1 VAQLFHAA
9 LINCDNRSAIE
20 CAKVRFALSVPPM
33 ALCPGPTT
41 AFLAR
46 MVGPF
51 DPRMTR
57 DQWVLIFVCV
67 LAATLFAAIVLCHP
81 S

>member
-1 VAQLFHAA
+1 
-9 LINCDNRSAIE
+9 
-20 CAKVRFALSVPPM
+20 M

-41 AFLAR
+41 ASLAR

-51 DPRMTR
+51 SIDPRMTR

-67 LAATLFAAIVLCHP
+67 LAATLFAAIMLCHP

>member
-1 VAQLFHAA
+1 
-9 LINCDNRSAIE
+9 
-20 CAKVRFALSVPPM
+20 
-33 ALCPGPTT
+33 
-41 AFLAR
+41 
-46 MVGPF
+46 
-51 DPRMTR
+51 MTR